1 MKAIRDLCADLA
13 REWGTHL
20 EMLVVHIHGEHGEVC
35 GPNGQREE
43 FKVSAL
49 PEETDERRHGRAL
62 VELIE
67 AHARVHGVASAV
79 AAIGLGLVALSEHHN
94 GDAVRIAS
102 GVVLA
107 AARELG
113 EGGRV
118 G

>member
-1 MKAIRDLCADLA
+1 MRAIRDLCEELA

-20 EMLVVHIHGEHGEVC
+20 EMLVVHVRGEHGEVC

-43 FKVSAL
+43 FRVSTLNA
-49 PEETDERRHGRAL
+49 ETEERRHGRAL
-62 VELIE
+62 VKLIE
-67 AHARVHGVASAV
+67 AHARVHGVASALS
-79 AAIGLGLVALSEHHN
+79 AIGLGLVALSEHHN

-102 GVVLA
+102 GVVLE